1 VRRDKVITL
10 FLVFLAAAPVAG
22 IAVWSIS
29 RTVIQLS
36 DPCAKWGHPAGE
48 PVHIHVGPNDPCRAP
63 SVNSESKARA
73 AIVAAIVPGGVLVA
87 AILAVAGAALS
98 RRRMMLAAGV
108 GMLAETLVVFTI
120 APLTLIVGVSFLLL
134 SRRLQPSS

>member
-1 VRRDKVITL
+1 VSRDRSITL
-10 FLVFLAAAPVAG
+10 LLAFLAAAPVAG

-29 RTVIQLS
+29 RTVGQLS

-48 PVHIHVGPNDPCRAP
+48 PVHIHLAPNDPCRAL
-63 SVNSESKARA
+63 SVNNESKARA
-73 AIVAAIVPGGVLVA
+73 AIVAVIVPGGVLVA
-87 AILAVAGAALS
+87 AILAVASAALS
-98 RRRMMLAAGV
+98 RRRMMLAAAI

-134 SRRLQPSS
+134 SRRLQPGS